1 MAPGRVNAG
10 SRDAPAALRERL
22 VESVRSH
29 GVTDAAVLEAVRV
42 VPRHLFVPPALHA
55 RAYDDAALPI
65 GHGQNISQPSTQ
77 ARCLQALR
85 LAAGDRVLEIGTG
98 SGYQTALLARIVAQ
112 VFSVER
118 VPRLF
123 EQARAALV
131 AAGATNVSLLMGDGT
146 LGWRD
151 YAPYDAIVVA
161 AASPEVPG
169 PLLEQLAPRG
179 RMLLPL
185 GERSNQALTL
195 VRRQDGRT
203 THRRLAG
210 ARFVPLLGT
219 FGFDG

>member
-1 MAPGRVNAG
+1 MAAGRVNAG
-10 SRDAPAALRERL
+10 SRDASAALRERL
-22 VESVRSH
+22 AETVRSR
-29 GVTDAAVLEAVRV
+29 GVIDAAVLAAVRE
-42 VPRHLFVPPALHA
+42 VPRHLFVPPALRA

-77 ARCLQALR
+77 ARCLEALR

-98 SGYQTALLARIVAQ
+98 SGYQTALLGRIVAQ

-118 VPRLF
+118 VKPLF
-123 EQARAALV
+123 EQARAALQ
-131 AAGATNVSLLMGDGT
+131 AAGVTNVSLLMGDGT

-169 PLLEQLAPRG
+169 PLLEQLAPAG

-185 GERSNQALTL
+185 GERNNQSLTL
-195 VRRQDGRT
+195 VRQLNGRT
-203 THRRLAG
+203 TRSALAG